1 MPDCRESLQR
11 GGNRMLMVS
20 VWFVVAYAVLSAGWG
35 LSVLVRRQTALKR
48 EGWL

>member
-1 MPDCRESLQR
+1 
-11 GGNRMLMVS
+11 MLMFAVC
-20 VWFVVAYAVLSAGWG
+20 FVVAYVVLSVGWK